1 MARRPRLEFPSTP
14 ARVVQRGNNRLPCFF
29 HDDDYCAYL
38 ESLQE
43 SSVNTGVHVHAYVLM
58 TNHVHLL
65 LTAHAPHAVSHMM
78 QALGRRYVRY
88 INGVYRRTGTLWEGR
103 FKSSLIDTRSYLLT
117 CYRYIEL
124 NPVRAA
130 MIASPAMYRWSS
142 YARNALGA
150 PQRLVT
156 PHPEYTALGS
166 SDSQRCAA
174 YRELFQAALDAAIW
188 PLFALTSSK
197 SVRWAARAFRRK
209 SKPHS
214 RDPCAC
220 AGRDDRANWR
230 SPQVKIFSDPVFAV
244 AEYTFL

>member
-1 MARRPRLEFPSTP
+1 MARRPRLEFPCAP
-14 ARVVQRGNNRLPCFF
+14 VHVVQRGNNRLPCFS

-38 ESLQE
+38 ESLHE

-65 LTAHAPHAVSHMM
+65 LTAHAPHAVSRMM

-117 CYRYIEL
+117 CYRYIAL

-174 YRELFQAALDAAIW
+174 YRELFQATLDADDLAAIRAHIEQERALGS
-188 PLFALTSSK
+188 PRFQAEIEAALARSVRLRGPRRPRKLALTASK
-197 SVRWAARAFRRK
+197 NV
-209 SKPHS
+209 
-214 RDPCAC
+214 
-220 AGRDDRANWR
+220 
-230 SPQVKIFSDPVFAV
+230 
-244 AEYTFL
+244 L